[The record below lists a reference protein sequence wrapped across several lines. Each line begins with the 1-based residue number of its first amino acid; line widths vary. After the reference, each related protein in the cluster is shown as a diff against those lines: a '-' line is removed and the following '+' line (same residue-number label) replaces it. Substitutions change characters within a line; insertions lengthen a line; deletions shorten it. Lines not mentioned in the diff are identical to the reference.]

1 MAGVLGFPEGEL
13 DGVRWQDAGQFV
25 GVPDELQRT
34 WVPHRM
40 TYIDDGEKRREPTAS
55 CPFCDVPTRSDDD
68 GLIVARG
75 EHAYV
80 VMNLYPYNSGHL
92 LVCPY
97 RHIAGYDEANEGELL
112 EIAQLTQHAMG
123 VLRRV
128 TKCAG
133 FNIGMNQGDV
143 AGAGVAGHLH
153 QHIVPRWF
161 GDSNFMP
168 IIGKTKP
175 VPQLL
180 ADLRSLLAGNWT
192 DAAESDAG

>member
-1 MAGVLGFPEGEL
+1 MAGGFLGFPEGEL
-13 DGVRWQDAGQFV
+13 DGVELRSAGEFA
-25 GVPDELQRT
+25 GVPDTMQRT

-40 TYIDDGEKRREPTAS
+40 TYVTSGDERREPDAE
-55 CPFCDVPTRSDDD
+55 CPFCAVPKKSDAE

-75 EHAYV
+75 EFAYV

-97 RHIAGYDEANEGELL
+97 RHIPTYDLATDNEVL
-112 EIAQLTQHAMG
+112 EIAHLTQRAMR
-123 VLRRV
+123 VLERV
-128 TKCAG
+128 SNTAG
-133 FNIGMNQGDV
+133 CNIGMNQGEV

-161 GDSNFMP
+161 GDSNFLP

-180 ADLRSLLAGNWT
+180 GDLRQLLA
-192 DAAESDAG
+192 DAWFAD

>member
-1 MAGVLGFPEGEL
+1 MAGGFLGFPEGEL
-13 DGVRWQDAGQFV
+13 DGVELRSAGKFA
-25 GVPDELQRT
+25 GVPDAMQRT

-40 TYIDDGEKRREPTAS
+40 TYVTSGDERREPDAE
-55 CPFCDVPTRSDDD
+55 CPFCAVPKKTDAE

-75 EHAYV
+75 EFAYV

-97 RHIAGYDEANEGELL
+97 RHIPTYDLANDEEVL
-112 EIAQLTQHAMG
+112 EIAHLTQRAMR
-123 VLRRV
+123 VLERV
-128 TKCAG
+128 SNTAG
-133 FNIGMNQGDV
+133 CNIGMNQGEV

-161 GDSNFMP
+161 GDSNFLP

-180 ADLRSLLAGNWT
+180 GDLRQLLA
-192 DAAESDAG
+192 DAWFAD

>member
-1 MAGVLGFPEGEL
+1 MAGGFLGFPEGEL
-13 DGVRWQDAGQFV
+13 DGVELRSAGEFA
-25 GVPDELQRT
+25 GVPDAMQRT

-40 TYIDDGEKRREPTAS
+40 TYVTSGDERREPDAE
-55 CPFCDVPTRSDDD
+55 CPFCAVPKKTDAE

-75 EHAYV
+75 EFAYV

-97 RHIAGYDEANEGELL
+97 RHIPTYDLANDEEVL
-112 EIAQLTQHAMG
+112 EIAHLTQRAMR
-123 VLRRV
+123 VLERV
-128 TKCAG
+128 SNTAG
-133 FNIGMNQGDV
+133 CNIGMNQGEV

-161 GDSNFMP
+161 GDSNFLP

-180 ADLRSLLAGNWT
+180 GDLRQLLA
-192 DAAESDAG
+192 DAWFAD

>member
-1 MAGVLGFPEGEL
+1 MAGGFLGFPEGEL
-13 DGVRWQDAGQFV
+13 DGVELRSAGEFA
-25 GVPDELQRT
+25 GVPDAMQRT

-40 TYIDDGEKRREPTAS
+40 TYVTSGDERREPGAE
-55 CPFCDVPTRSDDD
+55 CPFCTVPKKSDVE

-75 EHAYV
+75 EFAYV

-92 LVCPY
+92 LICPY
-97 RHIAGYDEANEGELL
+97 RHIPTYDLANDDEVL
-112 EIAQLTQHAMG
+112 EIAHLTQRAMR
-123 VLRRV
+123 VLERV
-128 TKCAG
+128 SNTAG
-133 FNIGMNQGDV
+133 CNIGMNQGEV

-161 GDSNFMP
+161 GDSNFLP

-180 ADLRSLLAGNWT
+180 GDLRQLLA
-192 DAAESDAG
+192 DAWFAD

>member
-1 MAGVLGFPEGEL
+1 MAGGFLGFPEGEL
-13 DGVRWQDAGQFV
+13 DGVELRSAGEFA
-25 GVPDELQRT
+25 GVPDAMQRT

-40 TYIDDGEKRREPTAS
+40 TYVTSGDERREPDAE
-55 CPFCDVPTRSDDD
+55 CPFCAVPKKTDAE

-75 EHAYV
+75 EFAYV

-97 RHIAGYDEANEGELL
+97 RHIPTYDLANDDEVL
-112 EIAQLTQHAMG
+112 EIAHLTQRAMR
-123 VLRRV
+123 VLERV
-128 TKCAG
+128 SNTAG
-133 FNIGMNQGDV
+133 CNIGMNQGEV

-161 GDSNFMP
+161 GDSNFLP

-180 ADLRSLLAGNWT
+180 GDLRQLLA
-192 DAAESDAG
+192 DAWFAD

>member
-1 MAGVLGFPEGEL
+1 MASGFLGFPEGEL
-13 DGVRWQDAGQFV
+13 DGVELRSAGEFA
-25 GVPDELQRT
+25 GVPDAMQRT

-40 TYIDDGEKRREPTAS
+40 TYVTSGDERREPDAE
-55 CPFCDVPTRSDDD
+55 CPFCAVPKKTDAE

-75 EHAYV
+75 EFAYV

-97 RHIAGYDEANEGELL
+97 RHIPTYDLANDEEVL
-112 EIAQLTQHAMG
+112 EIAHLTQRAMR
-123 VLRRV
+123 VLERV
-128 TKCAG
+128 SNTAG
-133 FNIGMNQGDV
+133 CNIGMNQGEV

-161 GDSNFMP
+161 GDSNFLP

-180 ADLRSLLAGNWT
+180 GDLRQLLA
-192 DAAESDAG
+192 DAWFAD

>member
-1 MAGVLGFPEGEL
+1 MAGFLGFPAGEF
-13 DGVRWQDAGQFV
+13 DAGSVTPAEEFA

-40 TYIDDGEKRREPTAS
+40 TYINDGGERDKADAA
-55 CPFCDVPTRSDDD
+55 CAFCEVPKKSDED
-68 GLIVARG
+68 GLVVFRG
-75 EHAYV
+75 ELAYV

-97 RHIAGYDEANEGELL
+97 RHVPMYDGLNDGELF
-112 EIAQLTQHAMG
+112 EIGKLTQHAMG
-123 VLRRV
+123 VLRRS
-128 TKCAG
+128 TNAAG
-133 FNIGMNQGDV
+133 FNIGMNQGSV
-143 AGAGVAGHLH
+143 AGAGIAGHFH

-175 VPQLL
+175 IPQLL
-180 ADLRSLLAGNWT
+180 GDLRVLLAKNWESGT
-192 DAAESDAG
+192 DTQE

>member
-1 MAGVLGFPEGEL
+1 MPGYLGFPEGEL
-13 DGVRWQDAGQFV
+13 DGVEFVPADEFV

-40 TYIDDGEKRREPTAS
+40 TYIADGEERHERRHERCA
-55 CPFCDVPTRSDDD
+55 FCEAPGKSDED
-68 GLIVARG
+68 GLIVHRG

-97 RHIAGYDEANEGELL
+97 RHVPLYDEATDAEVL
-112 EIAQLTQHAMG
+112 EIAHLTQAAMAA
-123 VLRRV
+123 LRG
-128 TKCAG
+128 AAGAGG
-133 FNIGMNQGDV
+133 FNIGMNQGSI
-143 AGAGVAGHLH
+143 AGAGIAAHLH
-153 QHIVPRWF
+153 QHIVPRWA

-180 ADLRSLLAGNWT
+180 GDLRALLARHWPGG
-192 DAAESDAG
+192 DRRP

>member
-1 MAGVLGFPEGEL
+1 MAGGFLGFPEGEL
-13 DGVRWQDAGQFV
+13 DGVELRSAGEFA
-25 GVPDELQRT
+25 GVPDAMQRT

-40 TYIDDGEKRREPTAS
+40 TYVTSGAERREPDAE
-55 CPFCDVPTRSDDD
+55 CPFCAVPKKTDAE

-75 EHAYV
+75 EFAYV

-97 RHIAGYDEANEGELL
+97 RHIPTYDLANDEEVL
-112 EIAQLTQHAMG
+112 EIAHLTQRAMR
-123 VLRRV
+123 VLERV
-128 TKCAG
+128 SNTAG
-133 FNIGMNQGDV
+133 CNIGMNQGEV

-161 GDSNFMP
+161 GDSNFLP

-180 ADLRSLLAGNWT
+180 GDLRQLLA
-192 DAAESDAG
+192 DAWFAD